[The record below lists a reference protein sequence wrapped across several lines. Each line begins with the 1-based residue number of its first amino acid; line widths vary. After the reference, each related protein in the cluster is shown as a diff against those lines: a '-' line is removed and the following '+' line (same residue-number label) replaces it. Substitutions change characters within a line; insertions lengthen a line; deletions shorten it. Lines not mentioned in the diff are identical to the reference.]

1 MTRGNLKVFI
11 AFVVALMLAVT
22 GSGVN
27 AAPPTAGQTV
37 TILQGQTATIH
48 AVSANGVV
56 FQWLKN
62 GDKIP
67 NATSDTYV
75 VSAPGIYQVVSF
87 NSNNC
92 TSELS
97 DPVNVIIQSPQGGG
111 NVLADMSILL
121 TSTVTSM
128 NLDNPFLYTI
138 MIKNNGPQTAT
149 TVNVQNQLPIEVA
162 FQQLTTPVMGNAA
175 YTGYNKKITWT
186 LDKLE
191 SGQST
196 SLDYMVKAL
205 RYASITNTASV
216 SATETD
222 PDLSN
227 NTSSNTIVMLG
238 LTIPN
243 VFTPNGDGVN
253 DTFEIPGLGG
263 FMANELTVMNRW
275 GSTVYQKKGY
285 HNEWNGEGLNEGT
298 YFYLLKVQLAN
309 GTWDVYK
316 GYITLLRAKP
326 N

>member
-1 MTRGNLKVFI
+1 MGNLKVFI
-11 AFVVALMLAVT
+11 AFMVTLMLAVM
-22 GSGVN
+22 GSSAN
-27 AAPPTAGQTV
+27 AAPPAGQTV

-56 FQWLKN
+56 FQWIRN
-62 GDKIP
+62 GDKIV
-67 NATSDTYV
+67 NATGDTYV
-75 VSAPGIYQVVSF
+75 VSTPGIYQVMSF
-87 NSNNC
+87 NANNC

-97 DPVNVIIQSPQGGG
+97 DPVNVVIQSPQGG

-121 TSTVTSM
+121 TSTIISM

-138 MIKNNGPQTAT
+138 MIKNNGPSTAT
-149 TVNVQNQLPIEVA
+149 TVNVQNHLPIEVS
-162 FQQLTTPVMGNAA
+162 FQQLNTPAMGNAV
-175 YTGYNKKITWT
+175 YTDYNKKVTWT

-196 SLDYMVKAL
+196 SLDYTVKAL
-205 RYASITNTASV
+205 QYATITNTASV

-227 NTSSNTIVMLG
+227 NTSSNTIVLLG

-298 YFYLLKVQLAN
+298 YFYLLKVQLAS
-309 GTWDVYK
+309 GAWDVYK
-316 GYITLLRAKP
+316 GYITLLRAKT